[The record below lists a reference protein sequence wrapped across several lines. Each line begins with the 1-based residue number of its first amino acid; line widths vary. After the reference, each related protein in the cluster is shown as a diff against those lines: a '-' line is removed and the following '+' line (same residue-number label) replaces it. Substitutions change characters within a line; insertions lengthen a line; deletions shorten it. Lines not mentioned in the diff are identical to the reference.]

1 MKKIIKKV
9 IGIIARFYHRI
20 RASRFVW
27 TLLNLS
33 SIRLYKKSENK
44 LSDEQKKIVEDLN
57 RDGIAISHIDKLF
70 PKHVYAELEKI
81 AQNRWNDKDVK
92 ERYDSRGNL
101 LEGDKLKSKN
111 FFLIDLW
118 NGERILDLKH
128 PLTKMSLS
136 NQILGTVNA
145 YMKMYM
151 KFFDWRFQVTVP
163 MPEGMRSYA
172 SQEWHRDPEDQQL
185 VKVFLYLNDV
195 DENAGPF
202 IYVKKSHI
210 FGKWRHISPQQ
221 PPRGSA
227 SQDSLIPNEDKIV
240 CTGKAGTII
249 FCDTSGLHRGGH
261 AKTSNRFM
269 YTSVYTSPASVWPI
283 LYKYPKS
290 LDTNGLT
297 NEAKFAVSNKIKK
310 EPKFYNF

>member
-1 MKKIIKKV
+1 MKKIIKSI
-9 IGIIARFYHRI
+9 IGTIARLYHKI
-20 RASRFVW
+20 RASRIVW
-27 TLLNLS
+27 TLLNTS
-33 SIRLYKKSENK
+33 SIRLYRKSENK

-70 PKHVYAELEKI
+70 SKDVYIELEKI

-92 ERYDSRGNL
+92 ERYDTRGNL

-118 NGERILDLKH
+118 NGERVLDLKH

-195 DENAGPF
+195 DDNAGPF

-227 SQDSLIPNEDKIV
+227 SQDSLIPVEDKVI

-283 LYKYPKS
+283 LYKYPNT
-290 LDTNGLT
+290 LDTSNLSK
-297 NEAKFAVSNKIKK
+297 EAKFAVTNRIKK